1 MDTHPKEHRLKWT
14 SFMLRDDRQ
23 RSQRRAAKSRMV
35 ENEGRTC
42 HASRMAD
49 RSGFNRYYEP
59 TLGDMLRTGVRAN
72 VACTVCKC
80 ERAINLQNLIDK
92 VGPDYSLYNRR
103 CRCRLLPGR
112 SEENT
117 SELQSLMRIS
127 YAVLRLKKKN
137 HKHN

>member
-1 MDTHPKEHRLKWT
+1 
-14 SFMLRDDRQ
+14 
-23 RSQRRAAKSRMV
+23 
-35 ENEGRTC
+35 
-42 HASRMAD
+42 MAD

-103 CRCRLLPGR
+103 CRCRLLPGCEGWNYFLHDR
-112 SEENT
+112 SGVFLPLRSAERHPRWLLSKSHSDFSPEE
-117 SELQSLMRIS
+117 SR
-127 YAVLRLKKKN
+127 VGK
-137 HKHN
+137 